1 MSWKSFQ
8 KGLYD
13 YYCSKTENPK
23 SIEEFLNEIVEYK
36 DRKDKYI
43 VYFGYSKKDKDH
55 KTPIYVGTTIQHPMS
70 RWYYHATH
78 GKDLDFVEMFRFD
91 NSDDMLDMEYRMIQ
105 MYHPSCN
112 KITKR
117 KQNFNQVLTPEV
129 LESRKGDTEWCQMCL
144 RRHVRPGYKF
154 CWYCSTGRN

>member
-23 SIEEFLNEIVEYK
+23 SVEEFLNEIVEYK

-70 RWYYHATH
+70 RWYYHSTH
-78 GKDLDFVEMFRFD
+78 GKDLDFVEMFRFN
-91 NSDDMLDMEYRMIQ
+91 NSEEMLEKEYELIKK
-105 MYHPSCN
+105 YHPSCN

-117 KQNFNQVLTPEV
+117 KQNLNVELTPEV
-129 LESRKGDTEWCQMCL
+129 IESRKGSDEWCQCCY
-144 RRHVRPGYKF
+144 RRRVNKGYRY
-154 CWYCSTGRN
+154 CYYCSTGRK